1 VSRSESGTVS
11 GTDPRVVFLGNDPWS
26 AVALIALAG
35 PDAGAV
41 VPSLVITRV
50 PRPAGRGSALRPTAV
65 ADAARSLGLELAE
78 VETVAEGRGRRLLEA
93 AAPDAIAVVAYGELL
108 PPQVLEVPR
117 VGCVNLH
124 FSLLPRWRGASP
136 VQRAIWAGD
145 AETGVTTIVMDE
157 GLDTGPILEQVR
169 VAVSPVGDAG
179 SLGDRLAGIGG
190 LVLARSIRGLVDG
203 TLVPVPQPDEG
214 ITHAPKLEAA
224 DRWIDWSEDAE
235 AVDRRVRAL
244 SPSPGAVTRFRADV
258 LRIVRGEAFPGP
270 TGEPGSILE
279 SDPAVPAVF
288 VATGAGVYRVLEVA
302 PAGRKRMPAADW
314 ARGAR
319 FLPGERLG

>member
-1 VSRSESGTVS
+1 MSAR
-11 GTDPRVVFLGNDPWS
+11 TDPRVVFLGNDPWS
-26 AVALIALAG
+26 AVALVALVG
-35 PDAGAV
+35 SSDDGI
-41 VPSLVITRV
+41 VPSLVLTQV

-65 ADAARSLGLELAE
+65 ADAARSLGLQLAE
-78 VETVAEGRGRRLLEA
+78 IETVSEGPGRSLLEDA
-93 AAPDAIAVVAYGELL
+93 SPDVIAVVAYGELL
-108 PPQVLEVPR
+108 PPRVLALPQA
-117 VGCVNLH
+117 GCVNLH

-145 AETGVTTIVMDE
+145 PETGITTMVMDE

-169 VAVSPVGDAG
+169 VPVTPFDDAG
-179 SLGDRLAGIGG
+179 SLGDRLAGVGG
-190 LVLARSIRGLVDG
+190 PVLERSIRGLVDG
-203 TLVPVPQPDEG
+203 TLTPVPQPTEDV
-214 ITHAPKLEAA
+214 TYAPKLESA

-235 AVDRRVRAL
+235 AIDRRVRAL
-244 SPSPGAVTRFRADV
+244 APSPGAVTRFRGAV

-270 TGEPGSILE
+270 AGEPGSILE
-279 SDPAVPAVF
+279 TDPAVPAVS
-288 VATGAGVYRVLEVA
+288 VATGSGVYRVMVVA